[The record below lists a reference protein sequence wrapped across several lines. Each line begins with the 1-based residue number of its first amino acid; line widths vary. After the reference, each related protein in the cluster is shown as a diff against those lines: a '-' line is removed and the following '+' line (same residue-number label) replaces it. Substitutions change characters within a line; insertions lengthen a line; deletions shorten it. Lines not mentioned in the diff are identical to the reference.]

1 MLWKLQKLLQMKG
14 FHSHLNRENVTYSDN
29 KQTKRVCKGFGI
41 KKVGYYH
48 DLYEQRDTSLLADV
62 FESFQNMSVEINEL
76 YCTKISMTT
85 SFKKAKLKLD
95 LLTDFDVILIVE
107 KVIRGGLCY
116 AIYWYGK
123 ANN

>member
-1 MLWKLQKLLQMKG
+1 MKG

-29 KQTKRVCKGFGI
+29 KQIKRVCKDFGI

-48 DLYEQRDTSLLADV
+48 DLHGQRDTSLLADV

-85 SFKKAKLKLD
+85 SFKKACDINSRKRYQRW
-95 LLTDFDVILIVE
+95 IM
-107 KVIRGGLCY
+107 LCY
-116 AIYWYGK
+116 LLIWES
-123 ANN
+123 

>member
-1 MLWKLQKLLQMKG
+1 
-14 FHSHLNRENVTYSDN
+14 
-29 KQTKRVCKGFGI
+29 
-41 KKVGYYH
+41 
-48 DLYEQRDTSLLADV
+48 
-62 FESFQNMSVEINEL
+62 MSVAINEL
-76 YCTKISMTT
+76 YCTKISITT

-116 AIYWYGK
+116 AIYWYVK

>member
-1 MLWKLQKLLQMKG
+1 MLWKLQKLPQQKG
-14 FHSHLNRENVTYSDN
+14 FYRHLNRENVTDSDN

-48 DLYEQRDTSLLADV
+48 DLYGKRDRSLLADI
-62 FESFQNMSVEINEL
+62 FESFQNMSVAINEL

-107 KVIRGGLCY
+107 KDIRGGLCY